1 MDYDADL
8 YNEIK
13 SHKEKLDDHGIRI
26 ALLEQS
32 TKTMSESLK
41 GILSGI
47 NRIIWFV
54 GFGLLAF
61 IGQLVTTYLTN

>member
-13 SHKEKLDDHGIRI
+13 SHRERLDDHGIRI

-54 GFGLLAF
+54 GLGLLAF
-61 IGQLVTTYLTN
+61 VGQLITTYLIN